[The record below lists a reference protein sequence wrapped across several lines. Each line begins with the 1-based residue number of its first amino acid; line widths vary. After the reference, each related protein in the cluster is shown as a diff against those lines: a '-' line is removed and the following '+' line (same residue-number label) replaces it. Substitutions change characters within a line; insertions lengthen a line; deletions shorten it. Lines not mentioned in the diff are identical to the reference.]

1 MTRRSRGILAL
12 ALTTALAASCSSE
25 PITQT
30 PFVRTATEGASLL
43 SAASET
49 LTRVHGVPPTLTV
62 EYGQGAF
69 INYHELVLPIPEL
82 LPGADGAP
90 DQATVDQLV
99 SELNASLEA
108 LAAPCLVG
116 ECDWQGQ
123 VQTFDE
129 TKDDLLAAAE

>member
-1 MTRRSRGILAL
+1 MRPGSVRAL
-12 ALTTALAASCSSE
+12 AIALAAAIAASCSSG

-30 PFVRTATEGASLL
+30 AFVRTATEGASLL
-43 SAASET
+43 SAASQT
-49 LTRVHGVPPTLTV
+49 LQRVHGEPPTLTV
-62 EYGQGAF
+62 EYGRGSF

-90 DQATVDQLV
+90 DQAAVDQLV